1 MHRKEERTIGS
12 YTPAIHPK
20 RMIYFSQSSFL
31 LTMFS
36 PFLLSF
42 ISVILVSLLS
52 FLGIIFFLFEESDV
66 RKYLL
71 YFVSIS
77 TGALLGDVFI
87 HMIPEMAENA
97 ETFVRDLYILLGGII
112 FSFVL
117 EKIVHWRHCHVIPS
131 TTKHHEHETEEQ
143 HGHQH
148 HAMGIVNI
156 VGESMHNFID
166 GLVIAAGFLASVP
179 IGLST
184 TLAVMLHELPHEI
197 GNVAVLL
204 HAGYSRKKALFY
216 NFLSAA
222 LSILGV
228 LLVFAFSE
236 SIAIGQYMLPFA
248 AGNLLYIAGSD
259 LIPELHKES
268 KAVKSL
274 GQLICILLGMAMMY
288 GVKVME

>member
-1 MHRKEERTIGS
+1 M
-12 YTPAIHPK
+12 
-20 RMIYFSQSSFL
+20 L
-31 LTMFS
+31 S
-36 PFLLSF
+36 PFLYSF
-42 ISVILVSLLS
+42 ASVIIVSLLS
-52 FLGIIFFLFEESDV
+52 FLGIVFFLFEESDV

-71 YFVSIS
+71 YFVSLS

-87 HMIPEMAENA
+87 HIIPDMAENA
-97 ETFVRDLYILLGGII
+97 DTFTRDLSILLGGIV
-112 FSFVL
+112 FSFIL
-117 EKIVHWRHCHVIPS
+117 EKVVHWRHCHMIPS
-131 TTKHHEHETEEQ
+131 TSVHRDNENPEQ
-143 HGHQH
+143 HGHAH
-148 HAMGIVNI
+148 SHPLGAVNI

-204 HAGYSRKKALFY
+204 HAGYPRKKAIFF

-222 LSILGV
+222 MSIVGV
-228 LLVFAFSE
+228 LLVFAFTLSTA
-236 SIAIGQYMLPFA
+236 AISSFMLPFA

-268 KAVKSL
+268 KALNSL
-274 GQLICILLGMAMMY
+274 GQLICILLGMAIMY
-288 GVKVME
+288 GVKLME